1 MNSYEKYQIDG
12 IEGSTQQL
20 LLMLLPRANG
30 SMKVCVL
37 LCVLQRTSVTLK
49 YGDSRSLYKRMLLC
63 AVCQNLNFVCFLCV
77 FVGVF
82 FGLFLIHFLQCL
94 ICFLQLF
101 SSSESDKYK
110 KTFIKVSFMI
120 YIITNKS
127 YCKPY
132 LFSILFHQSV
142 GC

>member
-49 YGDSRSLYKRMLLC
+49 YGDSCSLYKRMLLC
-63 AVCQNLNFVCFLCV
+63 AVCQNLNFVCFLRV

-82 FGLFLIHFLQCL
+82 LD
-94 ICFLQLF
+94 CF
-101 SSSESDKYK
+101 
-110 KTFIKVSFMI
+110 
-120 YIITNKS
+120 
-127 YCKPY
+127 
-132 LFSILFHQSV
+132 
-142 GC
+142 